1 MNGIRRVH
9 HDDGDRRGR
18 PLRAQD
24 GSWIGRDNHVDLQA
38 HQIQREII
46 EPIYSSLGVSNFED
60 NVAAF
65 DISQLAQALFEFV
78 VSCTGQD
85 TDPIRLRRPLRTRD
99 ARRDQQRTGGE
110 QKLPASDVVHVPTFG
125 RARREVYALPEQSNV
140 ILPTHVHDRFASST
154 VAGMGAAIRSLTVAR
169 RSIAVRSFV
178 NEMMLVM
185 DRRTFIGRVA
195 GGLLAAPLAVRAQR
209 VAKVYRIGILEPIP
223 AAQNAANLDALR
235 KGLRDL
241 GYVEG
246 RNLVIEYRSADG
258 RAERFPE
265 LASELVRLKLDLIV
279 TRGTPAARAA
289 KNATETIP
297 VVMATMGDPRAIV
310 ASFARPGGNI
320 TGVTTFST
328 ELTAKRIELLKELV
342 PNLLRIALLHNMGNP
357 AAPPEWEETKTA
369 ARSLGVEAELL
380 DVRSQGD
387 LDRAFER
394 AVRQHVDALLIG
406 ADGLT
411 QMHQQRI
418 IDLVARNRLPAA
430 YPAREFVEAGG
441 LMAYAVNYPELYFRF
456 ASFVDRIF
464 KGAKPGDLPVE
475 QPTKF
480 ELAINLKTAKTLG
493 LTIPQSVLVRANE
506 VIR

>member
-1 MNGIRRVH
+1 
-9 HDDGDRRGR
+9 
-18 PLRAQD
+18 
-24 GSWIGRDNHVDLQA
+24 
-38 HQIQREII
+38 
-46 EPIYSSLGVSNFED
+46 
-60 NVAAF
+60 
-65 DISQLAQALFEFV
+65 
-78 VSCTGQD
+78 
-85 TDPIRLRRPLRTRD
+85 
-99 ARRDQQRTGGE
+99 
-110 QKLPASDVVHVPTFG
+110 
-125 RARREVYALPEQSNV
+125 
-140 ILPTHVHDRFASST
+140 
-154 VAGMGAAIRSLTVAR
+154 
-169 RSIAVRSFV
+169 
-178 NEMMLVM
+178 M
-185 DRRTFIGRVA
+185 DRRAFIGRVA
-195 GGLLAAPLAVRAQR
+195 AGVLAAPLTARAQQ
-209 VAKVYRIGILEPIP
+209 AGKVYRIGILEPIP

-328 ELTAKRIELLKELV
+328 ELTAKRIELLKELL
-342 PNLLRIALLHNMGNP
+342 PNLSRVALLHNMGNP

-387 LDRAFER
+387 LSRAFER
-394 AVRQHVDALLIG
+394 AVRQHVDALVIG

-411 QMHQQRI
+411 QMHQQTI
-418 IDLVARNRLPAA
+418 VDSVARSRLPAA

-441 LMAYAVNYPELYFRF
+441 LIAYAVNYPDLYFRF
-456 ASFVDRIF
+456 ASFVDKIF
-464 KGAKPGDLPVE
+464 KGAKPGELPVE

-480 ELAINLKTAKTLG
+480 ELVINLKTAKALG
-493 LTIPQSVLVRANE
+493 ITIPQSLLLRADG
-506 VIR
+506 VIQ